1 MDSFGSAENIA
12 FWCNWTPQ
20 QMSLLS
26 SDCLL
31 HVLLTSAPST
41 GKTTLLV
48 AKAIE
53 LAQKKEHVL
62 FLIYASRFFN
72 CHRLLELQLAVKF
85 AGLEA
90 YIVIEPIA
98 PFVQEETESTFG

>member
-1 MDSFGSAENIA
+1 MDSSGSAENIA

-41 GKTTLLV
+41 GKTTLLA

-53 LAQKKEHVL
+53 LAQKKEKVL
-62 FLIYASRFFN
+62 FLIYASRIFN
-72 CHRLLELQLAVKF
+72 CHRLLELQLAIKF
-85 AGLEA
+85 ADLQDF
-90 YIVIEPIA
+90 IVIEPIA